1 VNVRDR
7 VLFHSTLRRSRREVA
22 LDHDV
27 ALDFCHAKASLM
39 RKA

>member
-1 VNVRDR
+1 MCATESF
-7 VLFHSTLRRSRREVA
+7 FHSTLRRSRRDVA
-22 LDHDV
+22 LDHDA